1 MFFRVIGFQEFLSD
15 IETVIKKSATAPAD
29 PNLIPIQWRLHVPD
43 NTYARWKNSLL
54 PGLFLTL
61 VASLT
66 VQAADLVVGDQSY
79 SARTVMEAAG
89 VLNDLPYE
97 LEWKQFTAG
106 SPVAEA
112 LNVGSLDIGLL
123 GDSPA
128 LFMGALGAPIKVIG
142 VSRQNLDGV
151 AIVVRKD
158 SSIKS
163 VADLAGK
170 KVAIWK
176 GSFSQQLMLTALDKA
191 GVARDAVDYRYL
203 SALDSSHALD
213 GGSVDAIAT
222 WEPYV
227 TQQERQGARVIVT
240 AKGLIPAQSFIV
252 ANDKAI
258 KNKRVRIND
267 FLQRLQAARD
277 WSVRDPKN
285 SEAYANAWAA
295 LTRADA
301 DVARRWFSRS
311 QTVVV
316 PITPDVIA
324 GAQQTIDFFNS
335 AGLTKSYPAASVFD
349 ESFNSAL
356 ELQEQ
361 ASR

>member
-1 MFFRVIGFQEFLSD
+1 MARAIIRWTKGLVLALLVSTG
-15 IETVIKKSATAPAD
+15 AHAA
-29 PNLIPIQWRLHVPD
+29 NLI
-43 NTYARWKNSLL
+43 
-54 PGLFLTL
+54 
-61 VASLT
+61 
-66 VQAADLVVGDQSY
+66 VGDQSY

-89 VLNDLPYE
+89 VLNDVAYDI
-97 LEWKQFTAG
+97 EWKQFTAG

-112 LNVGSLDIGLL
+112 LNVGSLDVGLL

-158 SSIKS
+158 SPIRT

-191 GVARDAVDYRYL
+191 GIARDAVDYRYL
-203 SALDSSHALD
+203 SALDSSHALE

-227 TQQERQGARVIVT
+227 TQQERQGARIITT

-252 ANDKAI
+252 ANDRAI
-258 KNKRVRIND
+258 KDKRAQISD
-267 FLQRLQAARD
+267 FLQRLQAARA
-277 WSVRDPKN
+277 WSVSDPQHN
-285 SEAYANAWAA
+285 EIYANAWSA
-295 LTRADA
+295 LTKADA
-301 DVARRWFSRS
+301 QVASRWFSRA
-311 QTVVV
+311 QVTVV
-316 PITPDVIA
+316 PITPDVVA
-324 GAQQTIDFFNS
+324 GAQQTIDFFND

-349 ESFNSAL
+349 ESFNAAL
-356 ELQEQ
+356 QSQ
-361 ASR
+361 TQVSR